1 MYFMTSQNNEPPVRI
16 LVNENV
22 TDPEELT
29 VFKSLLLVVGSGPGW
44 GHICINTLWAIPF
57 KLQ

>member
-22 TDPEELT
+22 TEPEELT
-29 VFKSLLLVVGSGPGW
+29 VFKSLLVGSGPGW

>member
-1 MYFMTSQNNEPPVRI
+1 MYIMTSQNNEPPVRI

-29 VFKSLLLVVGSGPGW
+29 VFKSLLVGSGPGW